1 MHVSCNDA
9 AAAGAEPIG
18 LLTTL
23 LVPPSATEDDIAR
36 VADELSAAA
45 KAANVEIIGGHTEV
59 TDAVT
64 RMITSAAVI
73 AKAGERGILTTGGMK
88 EGDSIVL
95 SKWACLEGT
104 AIIANDF
111 ADRLDGISQAELEE
125 ARGYMSYVSVVGEG
139 LYAYANGAHAMH
151 DVTEGGVFGAAWE
164 MSEASGVGIE
174 IDAAKVPLKPATQK
188 ICAAL
193 GLDPFRLLSSGAML
207 IACPD
212 GETLANGLMQM
223 GINAAVIGRAG
234 GKGVRTANGE
244 AIAPPGADELYK
256 LYK

>member
-1 MHVSCNDA
+1 MTPPPAC
-9 AAAGAEPIG
+9 G
-18 LLTTL
+18 LPGTL
-23 LVPPSATEDDIAR
+23 
-36 VADELSAAA
+36 A
-45 KAANVEIIGGHTEV
+45 KSRSRA
-59 TDAVT
+59 
-64 RMITSAAVI
+64 
-73 AKAGERGILTTGGMK
+73 
-88 EGDSIVL
+88 
-95 SKWACLEGT
+95 
-104 AIIANDF
+104 
-111 ADRLDGISQAELEE
+111 
-125 ARGYMSYVSVVGEG
+125 
-139 LYAYANGAHAMH
+139 
-151 DVTEGGVFGAAWE
+151 
-164 MSEASGVGIE
+164 
-174 IDAAKVPLKPATQK
+174 LKPATQK

>member
-1 MHVSCNDA
+1 
-9 AAAGAEPIG
+9 
-18 LLTTL
+18 
-23 LVPPSATEDDIAR
+23 
-36 VADELSAAA
+36 
-45 KAANVEIIGGHTEV
+45 
-59 TDAVT
+59 
-64 RMITSAAVI
+64 MITSAAVI

-125 ARGYMSYVSVVGEG
+125 ARGYMSYVSVVREG

-212 GETLANGLMQM
+212 GEALVNGLMQM

-234 GKGVRTANGE
+234 GKGVRTANGDM
-244 AIAPPGADELYK
+244 IAPPGADELYK